1 MNQPARLI
9 VKDSPKT
16 TSGMASAPITPQA
29 PHILSKPEKGSYRCV
44 KEAGLVLRAKYG
56 DKPATTVE
64 LEREEDIIAEFL
76 IPTFL
81 FLGCPALPARSS

>member
-16 TSGMASAPITPQA
+16 TTRMVSAPITPQA
-29 PHILSKPEKGSYRCV
+29 LHILSKPEKGSYRCV
-44 KEAGLVLRAKYG
+44 KEAGLARGAKYA

-64 LEREEDIIAEFL
+64 LERERDIIAEFL
-76 IPTFL
+76 IPTFP
-81 FLGCPALPARSS
+81 FLGCPASPARSS